1 MKTYKSKFGYRFVG
15 FVTLILG
22 LIMGIL
28 VIKNEPMRVFLS
40 VGVISIVVYT
50 VILYLNFST
59 IYIIDQGILTVK
71 CGIFYHKR
79 FDISKIKSI
88 SKTGNI
94 IASPAPSMDRIAL
107 TYGVYDVII
116 LSPKNKMEFTQELT
130 RINPVIENKL
140 LG

>member
-1 MKTYKSKFGYRFVG
+1 MKTYNSKFGYRIVG

-22 LIMGIL
+22 SIMGVL
-28 VIKNEPMRVFLS
+28 AFKNEPLRVFLS
-40 VGVISIVVYT
+40 VGGISIVVYA
-50 VILYLNFST
+50 VLLYLNFST
-59 IYIIDQGILTVK
+59 IYSIDKGILIVK

-107 TYGVYDVII
+107 TYGIYEVIV
-116 LSPKNKMEFTQELT
+116 LSPKNKMEFAQDLT
-130 RINPVIENKL
+130 RINPKIVNKL

>member
-1 MKTYKSKFGYRFVG
+1 MKTYKSKFGYRIVIFI
-15 FVTLILG
+15 TLILG
-22 LIMGIL
+22 SIMGIL
-28 VIKNEPMRVFLS
+28 VLKNEPLEVFLPI
-40 VGVISIVVYT
+40 GGISIVVYT
-50 VILYLNFST
+50 VVLYLNFST
-59 IYIIDQGILTVK
+59 IYIIDKGILTVK

-116 LSPKNKMEFTQELT
+116 LSPKKKMEFTQELT
-130 RINPVIENKL
+130 RINPAIKNKL